1 MLERVA
7 RAKLIFGRTLVA
19 DEGGEDVD
27 RRGRESKRERERGG
41 GETDDWAE
49 RNKCMC
55 SSSHLVATYKY
66 IAPHCPFS

>member
-27 RRGRESKRERERGG
+27 RRGRESKREREG
-41 GETDDWAE
+41 GERQMTGQRETNA
-49 RNKCMC
+49 C
-55 SSSHLVATYKY
+55 
-66 IAPHCPFS
+66 APAHTW

>member
-27 RRGRESKRERERGG
+27 RRGRESKREREGG
-41 GETDDWAE
+41 GRD
-49 RNKCMC
+49 R
-55 SSSHLVATYKY
+55 
-66 IAPHCPFS
+66 

>member
-27 RRGRESKRERERGG
+27 RRGRESERERERGG
-41 GETDDWAE
+41 ERQMTGQRETNA
-49 RNKCMC
+49 C
-55 SSSHLVATYKY
+55 
-66 IAPHCPFS
+66 APAHTW